1 MTVSKDEFKKLLIE
15 LLRTDGDLRAEVYS
29 IVIEAFPTKKEME
42 AVVAEIRSLTE
53 KIAKQTETL
62 QKNAEETAKRTNQ
75 FEKSLELLTKRMDS
89 FEKSLEL
96 LTKRMDSFEVEMKK
110 LREDMTRRM
119 DSFEKSLEL
128 LTKRMDSFEVE
139 MKRSREE
146 FRLLVIGLG
155 ARWGFA
161 SEEAFREGI
170 RGILEEMGYVVE
182 KWEVYDDK
190 GVIFARPAVIEVDVL
205 VRDKK
210 HMLIEIKS
218 SVSRGD
224 IATFIRKAE
233 FYEKHTGVKPS
244 LAIVTPYI
252 YPDAKEDA
260 LKNEIRVYTRARDF
274 KPI

>member
-75 FEKSLELLTKRMDS
+75 
-89 FEKSLEL
+89 
-96 LTKRMDSFEVEMKK
+96 
-110 LREDMTRRM
+110 
-119 DSFEKSLEL
+119 FEKSLEL

>member
-75 FEKSLELLTKRMDS
+75 

>member
-75 FEKSLELLTKRMDS
+75 FEKSLELLTR
-89 FEKSLEL
+89 
-96 LTKRMDSFEVEMKK
+96 
-110 LREDMTRRM
+110 
-119 DSFEKSLEL
+119 
-128 LTKRMDSFEVE
+128 RMDSFEVE

>member
-75 FEKSLELLTKRMDS
+75 FEKSLELLT
-89 FEKSLEL
+89 
-96 LTKRMDSFEVEMKK
+96 
-110 LREDMTRRM
+110 RRM

-128 LTKRMDSFEVE
+128 LTRRMDSFEVE